1 MKNEAL
7 LNEFK
12 KQYTN
17 ASAQLAQKEKIVN
30 DIQEKEKLIDKY
42 GKVND
47 YIVAVRNIMKNL
59 PKELSRRYR
68 ESISQMSTI
77 FYQKISKENVS
88 IELDETYRVLVI
100 DNEKKSNKKEMSQL
114 SGGEQMSLAISI
126 RISMLKYFAG
136 IDMYF
141 LDEPTVNLDVDR
153 RFEIADV
160 IKDYSKELRQLFVIS
175 HDDTFESIT
184 TNILK
189 IEKVNNESEL
199 G

>member
-1 MKNEAL
+1 MTGVTTVQIMKDYKYVIVCLVIGIGGSYMGAKAVIEAL
-7 LNEFK
+7 SPIHNRK
-12 KQYTN
+12 KP
-17 ASAQLAQKEKIVN
+17 EI
-30 DIQEKEKLIDKY
+30 I
-42 GKVND
+42 
-47 YIVAVRNIMKNL
+47 
-59 PKELSRRYR
+59 
-68 ESISQMSTI
+68 
-77 FYQKISKENVS
+77 
-88 IELDETYRVLVI
+88 
-100 DNEKKSNKKEMSQL
+100 
-114 SGGEQMSLAISI
+114 
-126 RISMLKYFAG
+126 
-136 IDMYF
+136 F

>member
-1 MKNEAL
+1 
-7 LNEFK
+7 
-12 KQYTN
+12 
-17 ASAQLAQKEKIVN
+17 
-30 DIQEKEKLIDKY
+30 
-42 GKVND
+42 
-47 YIVAVRNIMKNL
+47 
-59 PKELSRRYR
+59 
-68 ESISQMSTI
+68 
-77 FYQKISKENVS
+77 
-88 IELDETYRVLVI
+88 
-100 DNEKKSNKKEMSQL
+100 MSQL

-189 IEKVNNESEL
+189 IEKINNESEL
-199 G
+199 D

>member
-1 MKNEAL
+1 
-7 LNEFK
+7 
-12 KQYTN
+12 
-17 ASAQLAQKEKIVN
+17 
-30 DIQEKEKLIDKY
+30 
-42 GKVND
+42 
-47 YIVAVRNIMKNL
+47 MKNL